1 MNFTGERFILLESNE
16 KDEIYIEHLMRYK
29 SVSEIVKDK
38 IVLDAAIGDGYGAF
52 ILSSHA
58 KKITGIDISNESIN
72 YAKNNYN
79 NNNLD
84 YLQSSIEKLPFEDS
98 TFDVI
103 ISFETIEHVDI
114 NIQNKFFAEIKR
126 VLKDNGIL
134 IISTPDKK
142 YYSDIYNYK
151 NEFHIKE
158 FYEEEWNDFI
168 SNYFSNTKTFYQ
180 KTETAHIITSKYS
193 ENSRIFDNNSLN
205 HGKYLISICSE
216 SFIDNIDISYFNVL
230 NDTYDT
236 NILRI
241 IELQNQLEE
250 QNAWA
255 LRLKNELDDKNKVL
269 MEISEWATKLNN
281 RLNKIENNFILKIM
295 LKLFIGKEI

>member
-38 IVLDAAIGDGYGAF
+38 IVLDAATGDGYGAF

-72 YAKNNYN
+72 YAKNNYY

-126 VLKDNGIL
+126 VLRDNGIL

-180 KTETAHIITSKYS
+180 KTENAHIITSKYS

-295 LKLFIGKEI
+295 LKFFIGK

>member
-29 SVSEIVKDK
+29 SISEIVKDK
-38 IVLDAAIGDGYGAF
+38 IVLDAATGDGYGAF

-72 YAKNNYN
+72 YAKNNYY

-158 FYEEEWNDFI
+158 FYEKEWNDFI

-180 KTETAHIITSKYS
+180 KTENAHIIASKYS

-216 SFIDNIDISYFNVL
+216 SFIDNIDISYFNIL
-230 NDTYDT
+230 NDTYDS

-281 RLNKIENNFILKIM
+281 RLNKIENNFILKII
-295 LKLFIGKEI
+295 LKLFIGK